1 MFIINST
8 YLLLFTLRGSVITY
22 FSFIIWFFPSFQGTL
37 KVIPV
42 TIFPIRELLL
52 LISADLGEMKK

>member
-22 FSFIIWFFPSFQGTL
+22 FSFKIQFFPSFQGTL
-37 KVIPV
+37 KVTLI
-42 TIFPIRELLL
+42 TIFPVRELFL
-52 LISADLGEMKK
+52 LIATNLGEMKK